1 MHNHNLLKNL
11 GQRIKKRRIELELT
25 QNALAKMAGY
35 TSGSS
40 INKIELG
47 LVDITQTKA
56 ILIAKALNCHPM
68 YLLGWT
74 SIDGTINKDNDN
86 DIVEENNLCD
96 NLNKND
102 TILSAIIAVCNTLND
117 EEKKKVLIFP
127 QN

>member
-56 ILIAKALNCHPM
+56 ILIAKALNCLTDLNLTKIESRPSHQVNWE
-68 YLLGWT
+68 YRFYIDVLGDNESFKRSFAKLKEVCTDFNLLGVYK
-74 SIDGTINKDNDN
+74 SNGK
-86 DIVEENNLCD
+86 
-96 NLNKND
+96 
-102 TILSAIIAVCNTLND
+102 
-117 EEKKKVLIFP
+117 
-127 QN
+127 